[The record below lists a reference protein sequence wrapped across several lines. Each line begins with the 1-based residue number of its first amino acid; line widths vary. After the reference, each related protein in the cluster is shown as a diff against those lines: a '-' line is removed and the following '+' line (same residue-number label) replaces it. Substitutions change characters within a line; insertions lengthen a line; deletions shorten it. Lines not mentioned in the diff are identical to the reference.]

1 MSDINF
7 FLEGGALK
15 DLREIIVNFSILLNR
30 ILLVNPGLELSA
42 EAYKLAIFYQQEQ
55 LKKFD
60 LQPKCSSC
68 FNRLESGIKSTSTL
82 LTILSATISNFGA
95 KNKL

>member
-1 MSDINF
+1 MLQFMSDINF

-68 FNRLESGIKSTSTL
+68 FNRLESGSNIFI
-82 LTILSATISNFGA
+82 ILYYSYIISLFE
-95 KNKL
+95 